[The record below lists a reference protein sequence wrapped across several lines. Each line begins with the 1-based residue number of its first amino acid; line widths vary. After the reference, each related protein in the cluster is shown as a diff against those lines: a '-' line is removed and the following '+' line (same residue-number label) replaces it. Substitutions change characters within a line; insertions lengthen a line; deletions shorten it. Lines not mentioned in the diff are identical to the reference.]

1 MAYKTHLGK
10 GSANFA
16 GMMENGFGIV
26 TVMNAKVYPAL
37 ETSEYAEKTAYDIVK
52 EYNVENHTDLI
63 CKIDTLKIANVT
75 QEGPTKTISG
85 GQYSNP
91 LIKFGKS
98 ARLEM
103 QDALGRSEAIEA
115 LCGGI
120 QEWDTEI
127 KADNLTD
134 DESVELFKS
143 LCTE

>member
-1 MAYKTHLGK
+1 MADTQTPTTINLKEL
-10 GSANFA
+10 FA
-16 GMMENGFGIV
+16 NGFGIV
-26 TVMNAKVYPAL
+26 TVFNARLYSL
-37 ETSEYAEKTAYDIVK
+37 K
-52 EYNVENHTDLI
+52 EGQKYVATTDLDVDHFDTTNTEVL
-63 CKIDTLKIANVT
+63 DTLKIANLT
-75 QEGPTKTISG
+75 MEGPTKTITG
-85 GQYSNP
+85 GQYANP
-91 LIKFGKS
+91 IIKYGKTMT
-98 ARLEM
+98 LEM